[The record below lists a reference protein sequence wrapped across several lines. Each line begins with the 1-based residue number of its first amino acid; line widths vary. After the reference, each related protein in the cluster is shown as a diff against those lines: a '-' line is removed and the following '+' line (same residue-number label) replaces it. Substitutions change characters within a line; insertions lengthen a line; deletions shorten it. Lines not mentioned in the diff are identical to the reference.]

1 MMIRA
6 TISELKNGLS
16 AYLRQVKSGE
26 SVLVLDRKTPV
37 ARLVPAG
44 YGTEAREQRAL
55 YETEMVREL
64 ADEAKLARLE
74 RAGIVV
80 RHRVAEPLDIV
91 RSWQSPDDARLV
103 EAVIEERNEEYQ
115 QGYR

>member
-1 MMIRA
+1 MIRA

-16 AYLRQVKSGE
+16 AYLRQVRSGE

-44 YGTEAREQRAL
+44 YGAEAREQRAL

-80 RHRVAEPLDIV
+80 RHRAAEPLDIV
-91 RSWQSPDDARLV
+91 RSWQSPEDARLV
-103 EAVIEERNEEYQ
+103 EAVIEERDEEYQ

>member
-1 MMIRA
+1 MIRA

-16 AYLRQVKSGE
+16 AYLRQVRSGE

-44 YGTEAREQRAL
+44 YGAEAREQGAP

-74 RAGIVV
+74 RAGIIV
-80 RHRVAEPLDIV
+80 RHRAAEPLDIV
-91 RSWQSPDDARLV
+91 RSWQSPEDARLV

>member
-1 MMIRA
+1 MIRV

-16 AYLRQVKSGE
+16 AYLRRVRSGE
-26 SVLVLDRKTPV
+26 TVLVLDRKTPV

-44 YGTEAREQRAL
+44 FGAEAREQHDL
-55 YETEMVREL
+55 YETEAVRKL

-80 RHRVAEPLDIV
+80 RHRANNPLDIV
-91 RSWQSPDDARLV
+91 RAWQPLEDARLV
-103 EAVIEERNEEYQ
+103 EAVIEERDEEYQ
-115 QGYR
+115 KGYR

>member
-1 MMIRA
+1 MIRA

-16 AYLRQVKSGE
+16 AYLRRVRAGE

-44 YGTEAREQRAL
+44 FGADVREKHAL
-55 YETEMVREL
+55 YETEAVREF

-80 RHRVAEPLDIV
+80 RHRAAEPLDIV
-91 RSWQSPDDARLV
+91 RSRQSLENASLV
-103 EAVIEERNEEYQ
+103 EAVIEERDEEYQ
-115 QGYR
+115 DGYR

>member
-1 MMIRA
+1 MIRA

-26 SVLVLDRKTPV
+26 TVLVLDRKTPV

-44 YGTEAREQRAL
+44 FGAEARQQRARYDTEAVKQ
-55 YETEMVREL
+55 L

-74 RAGIVV
+74 RAGVVV
-80 RHRVAEPLDIV
+80 RHGADEPMEIV
-91 RSWQSPDDARLV
+91 RSWKRVEDANLV
-103 EAVIEERNEEYQ
+103 EAVIEERDEDYRE
-115 QGYR
+115 GYR